1 MGPWRKEGAM
11 AVVTAVVGVLG
22 AAAMSYLVALL
33 MEGDDGR

>member
-1 MGPWRKEGAM
+1 M

-22 AAAMSYLVALL
+22 AAAMSYLIVLL

>member
-1 MGPWRKEGAM
+1 M